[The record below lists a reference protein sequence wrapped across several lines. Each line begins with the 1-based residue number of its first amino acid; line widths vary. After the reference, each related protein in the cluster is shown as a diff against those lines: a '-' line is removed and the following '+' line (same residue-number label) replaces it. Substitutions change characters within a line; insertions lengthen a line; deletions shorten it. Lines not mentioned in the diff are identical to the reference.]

1 MASVWSFLCWP
12 RAWMTSQ
19 LRPLTLIQRHFIQS
33 GGGSFRKAAMLLLS
47 RWRVVISVWLKSTTV
62 MDDGARSV
70 GIEAWPPSGLDGS
83 TPGSAP
89 GVHPGRTSNS
99 SKSWTTLKVG
109 ALVLRRRRM
118 GDSGGR
124 ALGPA
129 PPRRVWSVSE
139 RVMGSFAGSG
149 GGDRLLVFRFS
160 A

>member
-62 MDDGARSV
+62 MDDGALSV
-70 GIEAWPPSGLDGS
+70 DIEAWPPSDLDGS

-89 GVHPGRTSNS
+89 GVHPGRTSN
-99 SKSWTTLKVG
+99 TTKT
-109 ALVLRRRRM
+109 RTTQKNSTHEKQRRRM
-118 GDSGGR
+118 GD
-124 ALGPA
+124 
-129 PPRRVWSVSE
+129 
-139 RVMGSFAGSG
+139 
-149 GGDRLLVFRFS
+149 
-160 A
+160 